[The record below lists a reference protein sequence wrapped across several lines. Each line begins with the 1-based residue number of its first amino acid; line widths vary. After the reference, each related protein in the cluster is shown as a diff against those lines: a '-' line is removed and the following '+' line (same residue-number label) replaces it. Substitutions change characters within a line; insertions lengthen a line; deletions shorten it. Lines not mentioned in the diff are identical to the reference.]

1 MLLTAS
7 KCLSEH
13 APGRHFWQVKKP
25 KMLGATIIGQLLP
38 SYRYLQLRACALLP
52 VYVAPSVL
60 GAAFLIDREHAL
72 SDQNW
77 FINACA
83 EQPKTV

>member
-1 MLLTAS
+1 ML
-7 KCLSEH
+7 
-13 APGRHFWQVKKP
+13 P
-25 KMLGATIIGQLLP
+25 I
-38 SYRYLQLRACALLP
+38 
-52 VYVAPSVL
+52 YVVPSVF

-83 EQPKTV
+83 EQPKKTI